1 MRNRLLIL
9 MFFQLATF
17 SCKTAD
23 ADIVILDINGFI
35 RQSYTGTRTILV
47 PKFDTSLGLLQ
58 SVQINLNPE
67 ISGTI
72 EGTATGSPGAFNGW
86 GAGFNGTLSL
96 SGPGFSNVTTSAAFP
111 DRSGLLTQPNLPVF
125 EFYGPSVRPMSV
137 TLTSGLTGYQGTGNA
152 SLALSWPNYSPTLF
166 FTQGGRL
173 DRTTRDLGTQTGSVI
188 YTFTAVPEPSSLVLC
203 GVLIVAMALVRSR
216 MPRRNVIG

>member
-1 MRNRLLIL
+1 MHNLLTIL
-9 MFFQLATF
+9 AVFQLFAF
-17 SCKTAD
+17 SCKVAD

-35 RQSYTGTRTILV
+35 RQSYTGPRAIFV

-72 EGTATGSPGAFNGW
+72 EGTTRGLPGAFNGW
-86 GAGFNGTLSL
+86 GAGFGGTLSL

-137 TLTSGLTGYQGTGNA
+137 TLTSGLASYQGPGNA
-152 SLALSWPNYSPTLF
+152 TLTLAWPSYTPTLF

-173 DRTTRDLGTQTGSVI
+173 DRTTRDLGTQTGSVV
-188 YTFTAVPEPSSLVLC
+188 YTFSAVPEPSSLLFLC
-203 GVLIVAMALVRSR
+203 SALFFALARLRRRADKSLI
-216 MPRRNVIG
+216 G